1 LQQLSAL
8 SVWLSGWLVSPQRPA
23 RIAHAIHA
31 SGGIE
36 VRGHTTNVVVEG
48 NTIRNSSVGVHVNT
62 SQATHVYVH
71 GNDEQ
76 IQ

>member
-8 SVWLSGWLVSPQRPA
+8 SGCLAGWLAGLTPKACSL
-23 RIAHAIHA
+23 AHAT
-31 SGGIE
+31 GGIE